1 MSLGNEIRILRQ
13 KAFYTQEDFAK
24 QLNVALSTVN
34 RWELG
39 KTRPNMKAMRSIKFF
54 CENNGLSYRG
64 FFMPKA
70 VMLVSLHAKIP
81 VGG

>member
-39 KTRPNMKAMRSIKFF
+39 KTRPNMKAMRAIKLF
-54 CENNGLSYRG
+54 CDNNGLAYEAIEEAWLTSG
-64 FFMPKA
+64 
-70 VMLVSLHAKIP
+70 LLSLETRKHT
-81 VGG
+81 